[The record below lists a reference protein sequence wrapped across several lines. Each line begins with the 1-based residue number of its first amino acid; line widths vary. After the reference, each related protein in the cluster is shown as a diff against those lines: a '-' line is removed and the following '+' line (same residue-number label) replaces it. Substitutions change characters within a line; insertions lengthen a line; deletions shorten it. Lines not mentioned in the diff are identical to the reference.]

1 MSMTNFLLFLPLI
14 ILQFGLM
21 IIAVLSVLKKQHF
34 KYLSKWIWL
43 FIVILGQLVGPILF
57 FVLERD
63 E

>member
-1 MSMTNFLLFLPLI
+1 MTNFLLFLPLI